1 MPVLI
6 RPRGQFQEAPFLSFP
21 CIVKG
26 KERLLQVWVAKIA
39 SQCIMG
45 VFTNWVKVLV
55 TRKNNR
61 FKG

>member
-6 RPRGQFQEAPFLSFP
+6 RQRGQFQEAPFLSFP

-26 KERLLQVWVAKIA
+26 KESLLQVWVAKIA
-39 SQCIMG
+39 SQYIVEG
-45 VFTNWVKVLV
+45 FTNWVHGTSK
-55 TRKNNR
+55 TS

>member
-6 RPRGQFQEAPFLSFP
+6 RPRGQFQEALFLSFP

-26 KERLLQVWVAKIA
+26 KESLLQVWVAKIA
-39 SQCIMG
+39 SQYIVG
-45 VFTNWVKVLV
+45 GLTNWVHGSS
-55 TRKNNR
+55 KNK